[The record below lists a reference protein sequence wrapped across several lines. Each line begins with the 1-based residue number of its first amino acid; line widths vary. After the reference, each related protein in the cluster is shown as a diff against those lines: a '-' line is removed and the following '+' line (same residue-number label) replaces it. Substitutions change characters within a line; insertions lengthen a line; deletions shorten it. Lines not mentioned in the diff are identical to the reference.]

1 MRTTWTLTRRA
12 AVLVLG
18 LALVLAPL
26 SAGAR
31 DDDEPENT
39 ATTGLVGIG
48 AGLATFVYAPLKLTH
63 ALIGS
68 VVSGLVW
75 LLTFGDSDVAGPIF
89 KRSIRGDYVVA
100 PDQLTGRRALVFVGR
115 RY

>member
-1 MRTTWTLTRRA
+1 MRTTWTLAGRA
-12 AVLVLG
+12 AALLLG
-18 LALVLAPL
+18 LTLLLAPL

-31 DDDEPENT
+31 DDHEPEHT
-39 ATTGLVGIG
+39 AHTGLVGIG
-48 AGLATFVYAPLKLTH
+48 AGLATLVYAPLKLTY
-63 ALIGS
+63 ALTGS
-68 VVSGLVW
+68 VMSGLVW

-100 PDQLTGRRALVFVGR
+100 PDQLTGRHALVFVGR